1 MGRLRCPDREKEW
14 ILLGAHYDAA
24 WGSHGADDNASG
36 VAILLEAAWILSK
49 QKFERTIQFVAFTL
63 EEPQPQTIRFLIGSN
78 HFAKEAK
85 KFRRKYKAILVLESV
100 GYTDDTEGSQIVPA
114 FVKKRV
120 PKRGN
125 FLALLANRK
134 SVTLME
140 NFSNLVCEYVPQLI
154 LVLYKVPFSGYLIP
168 QTRFSDHASFWNYGY
183 PALMLTD
190 TTMFR
195 NPYLPCRA

>member
-1 MGRLRCPDREKEW
+1 MSSGIPLAINGSFSEVSIERLRKYVLALEGTRHGWEDYDALTEKGKFIEATLQSFNLQVESQDVPFYGRFYQNIIATIEGTDREKGW
-14 ILLGAHYDAA
+14 ILLGAHYDAT
-24 WGSHGADDNASG
+24 WGSPGTDDNASG

-114 FVKKRV
+114 FVK
-120 PKRGN
+120 
-125 FLALLANRK
+125 
-134 SVTLME
+134 
-140 NFSNLVCEYVPQLI
+140 
-154 LVLYKVPFSGYLIP
+154 
-168 QTRFSDHASFWNYGY
+168 
-183 PALMLTD
+183 
-190 TTMFR
+190 
-195 NPYLPCRA
+195 